1 MKKPVVALIVGVAA
15 LLAVGGYLLA
25 QRETGGAVAR
35 PASAEALFQ
44 ASFSDMDGKRQ
55 AMAQWRGKVMVVNFW
70 ATWCPPCRTEIPEF
84 VKMQEKYRQYGL
96 IFVGIAIDQKDKVR
110 AFADETGIN
119 YPSLLGEL
127 EGVEISRKSGNRLGG
142 LPFTLFIDRQGKI
155 VATEVGEL
163 TQAKLE
169 ALVKPL
175 L

>member
-1 MKKPVVALIVGVAA
+1 VKKTMLALIVGVATVVA
-15 LLAVGGYLLA
+15 IGGYLFT
-25 QRETGGAVAR
+25 QREKGVPVVR

-44 ASFSDMDGKRQ
+44 TSFIDMDGKRQ

-84 VKMQEKYRQYGL
+84 VKMQEKYRQNGL
-96 IFVGIAIDQKDKVR
+96 IFVGIAIDQKDKVQS
-110 AFADETGIN
+110 FADETGIN
-119 YPSLLGEL
+119 YPSLLGDL

-142 LPFTLFIDRQGKI
+142 LPFTLVIDRQGKI

-163 TQAKLE
+163 NRTKLE